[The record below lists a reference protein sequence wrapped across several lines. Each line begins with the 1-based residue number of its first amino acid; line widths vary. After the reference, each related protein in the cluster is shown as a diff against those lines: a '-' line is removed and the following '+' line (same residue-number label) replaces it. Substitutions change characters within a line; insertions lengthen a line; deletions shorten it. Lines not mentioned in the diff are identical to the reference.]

1 MGGKKGESHSHEGHS
16 GGSSSHKGGVS
27 RGGSKHTEDKIF
39 HGHEDQEGGES
50 GEHGDE
56 LSSSEATGVE

>member
-16 GGSSSHKGGVS
+16 GGSSSHKGGTS

-39 HGHEDQEGGES
+39 SGHEDHDEGGETGH
-50 GEHGDE
+50 GEE
-56 LSSSEATGVE
+56 LTPES